1 MDGWPFLCL
10 LSIIEISVL
19 NQVYHFATNA
29 VEMSWYEADQY
40 CLDLDAHLAEPISAD
55 ENNFLKNQ
63 GGSQVKYVV
72 NFDYYI
78 ET

>member
-1 MDGWPFLCL
+1 MGPRGRVASFMDRWPFLCL
-10 LSIIEISVL
+10 LSIIEISFL

-63 GGSQVKYVV
+63 GGSQVK
-72 NFDYYI
+72 
-78 ET
+78 

>member
-1 MDGWPFLCL
+1 M
-10 LSIIEISVL
+10 
-19 NQVYHFATNA
+19 YHFATNA

-63 GGSQVKYVV
+63 GGSQV
-72 NFDYYI
+72 NWRI
-78 ET
+78 LNLQT